1 MAWNPGYAW
10 QMRVAL
16 AVVTVAAADH
26 ALAQPYPERPV
37 RVIVA
42 QSAGSSMDTIT
53 RIVTSRMAEQLGQPF
68 VIDNRGGA
76 SGIIGVELAAR
87 ATPDGYTLLI
97 GAPSSMIIA
106 NFTYR
111 SLPFDWRRD
120 FAPISPIVDAEGVLV
135 VHPAVPARSVKELLA
150 MAKAQPGK
158 LNMASAGV
166 GSSSHLAGVM
176 FTSLAG
182 IDSVHVPYKGGGPMA
197 AAVVA
202 GEAQWLIAPAA
213 SVVGQIKGGRL
224 RALGITSKRRSPLMP
239 EVPTIDEAGVPGYEY
254 TSWNAMFAPRNTPR
268 AIVIKLHGVLQ
279 KILADADVR
288 QQYASQGLSPLGSK
302 SPDEF
307 EKFYYAE
314 YERVARVVKIAGV
327 KPE

>member
-16 AVVTVAAADH
+16 AVVTVAAAGH

-135 VHPAVPARSVKELLA
+135 VHPVVAARSVKELLA

-166 GSSSHLAGVM
+166 GSSSHLAGVL

-182 IDSVHVPYKGGGPMA
+182 IESVHVPYKGGGPVAAAIIAGETHWTIVPA

-202 GEAQWLIAPAA
+202 QVKA
-213 SVVGQIKGGRL
+213 GRL
-224 RALGITSKRRSPLMP
+224 RALGVSTAKRSPVLP
-239 EVPTIDEAGVPGYEY
+239 ELPTIAEAGVPGYEY
-254 TSWNAMFAPRNTPR
+254 NAWNGVFAPKDTPR
-268 AIVIKLHGVLQ
+268 AIVSTLHIAFQ
-279 KILADADVR
+279 KALAGDEVKR
-288 QQYASQGLSPLGSK
+288 QYADQGLTPQGSDSPQQFAAFMRA
-302 SPDEF
+302 D
-307 EKFYYAE
+307 
-314 YERVARVVKIAGV
+314 YERIARLVKIAGI

>member
-1 MAWNPGYAW
+1 MPMPTYLARMKTPLLL
-10 QMRVAL
+10 AL
-16 AVVTVAAADH
+16 LSACTFSAF
-26 ALAQPYPERPV
+26 AQKYPDRPV

-53 RIVTSRMAEQLGQPF
+53 RIVTNRMSELFGQQF

-120 FAPISPIVDAEGVLV
+120 FAPISPIVDAEAVLV
-135 VHPAVPARSVKELLA
+135 VNPAVAARSVKELLA
-150 MAKAQPGK
+150 LAKAQPGK
-158 LNMASAGV
+158 LNMASAGI

-176 FTSLAG
+176 FTSMAG

-202 GEAQWLIAPAA
+202 NEAQWLIAPAA
-213 SVVGQIKGGRL
+213 SVAGQIKGGRL

-254 TSWNAMFAPRNTPR
+254 TSWNAMFAPRRTPR
-268 AIVIKLHGVLQ
+268 EIVVRLHGVLQ
-279 KILADADVR
+279 KVLAEPEVR
-288 QQYASQGLSPLGSK
+288 QLYANQGLSPLGSK
-302 SPDEF
+302 SPDDF
-307 EKFYYAE
+307 EKFYHAE
-314 YERVARVVKIAGV
+314 HERVARVVKIAGV